1 MMMMA
6 APTLED
12 YWYEAET
19 QEICGVKVP
28 SILNDFIENQPSIVE
43 RFYTKLY
50 SVPPNKTDEPQQILF
65 HSNRICLVGLAK
77 EHVAFE
83 KGIRSISFE
92 VGKFDRSENK
102 VSGRKKSGGMILQ
115 ADSTLALVTC
125 VDGSVYKVRSCVQGK
140 LVEVNERIVSRPDL
154 MRTSGEGYVAIV
166 MPKIEHCDVLK
177 EKLLSEEA
185 YREMCEKK

>member
-6 APTLED
+6 TTLDD

-19 QEICGVKVP
+19 LEICGVKVP
-28 SILNDFIENQPSIVE
+28 PILNDFIENQPSIVE

-50 SVPPNKTDEPQQILF
+50 SVPSSKPEEPQQILF

-83 KGIRSISFE
+83 KGIRSVSFE
-92 VGKFDRSENK
+92 VGKVDRSENK

-125 VDGSVYKVRSCVQGK
+125 MDDSVYKVRSCVQGK
-140 LVEVNERIVSRPDL
+140 LVEVNERVVSRPEL
-154 MRTSGEGYVAIV
+154 LHLSGEGYIAIV
-166 MPKIEHCDVLK
+166 MPKIEHCDALK
-177 EKLLSEEA
+177 EKL
-185 YREMCEKK
+185 